1 MQGRRKIAEHVAVF
15 ASSMKCIR
23 FDVCKQITP
32 HVAFLHLPSSMKCIR
47 FDVCKAH
54 GDGHVVFRPVSSMKC
69 IRFDVCKRSGRA
81 GKGRISLS
89 SMKCIRFDVCKVQVR
104 GPGEAVARP
113 SSMKCIRFDVCKA
126 GSNLWYHWRF
136 SRQNCERWRTA
147 TSSNMAISI
156 LRSTEP
162 LYSHCECLVAHS
174 GAIQISQKTIGAIA
188 VFVDVSSS
196 SSR

>member
-1 MQGRRKIAEHVAVF
+1 MQVCMAWLFFYIIS
-15 ASSMKCIR
+15 SSMKCIR
-23 FDVCKQITP
+23 FDVCKLVGEDAQHCVET
-32 HVAFLHLPSSMKCIR
+32 
-47 FDVCKAH
+47 
-54 GDGHVVFRPVSSMKC
+54 
-69 IRFDVCKRSGRA
+69 
-81 GKGRISLS
+81 S
-89 SMKCIRFDVCKVQVR
+89 SMKCIRFDVCKVHTVDERMTFQQ
-104 GPGEAVARP
+104 

>member
-1 MQGRRKIAEHVAVF
+1 MPH
-15 ASSMKCIR
+15 
-23 FDVCKQITP
+23 TP
-32 HVAFLHLPSSMKCIR
+32 
-47 FDVCKAH
+47 
-54 GDGHVVFRPVSSMKC
+54 
-69 IRFDVCKRSGRA
+69 
-81 GKGRISLS
+81 
-89 SMKCIRFDVCKVQVR
+89 
-104 GPGEAVARP
+104 
-113 SSMKCIRFDVCKA
+113 SMKCIRFDVCKA

-196 SSR
+196 SSRWFRMRKGRKNTAEPTQQTLKQYTYLTHYNETRIKKSLDWISPMQHRKHLGLSAWPSKKTSAPPYLSTTI

>member
-1 MQGRRKIAEHVAVF
+1 MQVAIARKAPRRNR
-15 ASSMKCIR
+15 SSMKCIR
-23 FDVCKQITP
+23 FDVCKQPAECVPACISG
-32 HVAFLHLPSSMKCIR
+32 SSMKCIR
-47 FDVCKAH
+47 FDVCKP
-54 GDGHVVFRPVSSMKC
+54 VFNLASNAMTS
-69 IRFDVCKRSGRA
+69 
-81 GKGRISLS
+81 
-89 SMKCIRFDVCKVQVR
+89 
-104 GPGEAVARP
+104 

>member
-1 MQGRRKIAEHVAVF
+1 MPF
-15 ASSMKCIR
+15 APAR
-23 FDVCKQITP
+23 
-32 HVAFLHLPSSMKCIR
+32 
-47 FDVCKAH
+47 
-54 GDGHVVFRPVSSMKC
+54 
-69 IRFDVCKRSGRA
+69 
-81 GKGRISLS
+81 S
-89 SMKCIRFDVCKVQVR
+89 SMKCIRFDVCKVADKDMPLHVDISSMKCIR
-104 GPGEAVARP
+104 FDVCKTPGCRRCARYVW